1 MPHLIPPLQLFDRK
15 LNAMKIKHL
24 LACLLLPISM
34 GAFAAPFT
42 VSADGQEVTDTKTGL
57 VWRRCAEGMTAIGG
71 TCTGTAS
78 TFTHEAALTRA
89 STQATANSVAWRLP
103 NVKELSSIADKSR
116 SNPAIDTAA
125 FPATPANL
133 FWSSS
138 PYVGY
143 ADVAWVVVFYD
154 GYVSGGYRNLTLYV
168 RLVRAGQ

>member
-1 MPHLIPPLQLFDRK
+1 M
-15 LNAMKIKHL
+15 NIKHL
-24 LACLLLPISM
+24 LASLLLPV
-34 GAFAAPFT
+34 ALWANAVPFT

-57 VWRRCAEGMTAIGG
+57 IWRRCAEGMTASGG

-78 TFTHEAALTRA
+78 TFMHEAALTRA
-89 STQATANSVAWRLP
+89 STQATATGVAWRLP

-125 FPATPANL
+125 FPATPASW

-138 PYVGY
+138 PYIGD
-143 ADVAWVVVFYD
+143 ANHAWGVNFYY
-154 GYVSGGYRNLTLYV
+154 GYVYYGFYGRDNSVSV

>member
-1 MPHLIPPLQLFDRK
+1 
-15 LNAMKIKHL
+15 MKFKHL
-24 LACLLLPISM
+24 LACLLFPAACGVL
-34 GAFAAPFT
+34 AAPFT

-57 VWRRCAEGMTAIGG
+57 VWRRCAEGMTTSGG

-78 TFTHEAALTRA
+78 TFTHDAALTRA
-89 STQATANSVAWRLP
+89 STQATATATGVAWRLP

-125 FPATPANL
+125 FPATPASW

-138 PYVGY
+138 PYVGF
-143 ADVAWVVVFYD
+143 AGSAWYVNFND
-154 GYVSGGYRNLTLYV
+154 GYVGGSYRDYAFYV

>member
-1 MPHLIPPLQLFDRK
+1 MK
-15 LNAMKIKHL
+15 LKPL
-24 LACLLLPISM
+24 LACLLLPVALS
-34 GAFAAPFT
+34 AFAAPFT

-57 VWRRCAEGMTAIGG
+57 IWRRCAEGMTASGG

-89 STQATANSVAWRLP
+89 SAQATATGVAWRLP

-116 SNPAIDTAA
+116 INPAIDTVA
-125 FPATPANL
+125 FPATPADW

-138 PYVGY
+138 PYVGDAY
-143 ADVAWVVVFYD
+143 GAWVVGFNY
-154 GYVSGGYRNLTLYV
+154 GYVGYGYRGNPYYV